1 MCIGDLKKLFEQD
14 FNMLSQMSIKEYTLY
29 RGWHQI
35 HNRKWTIKEKQ
46 NMWEVKQCI
55 WKPTKPEDYLNI
67 EPIIIPVNN
76 KHKSLVW
83 NTLRYFTHSA
93 HWNSNPGRNMRFIV
107 MNKPDLTYLGII
119 SLGSDFI
126 SLKPRD
132 KYIGWSREDRLKKFL
147 KYTAMGSSISPTQP
161 LGYNYVGGKLIA
173 LMVCSKPVINEWN
186 KRYNKEK
193 LIGITTTS
201 LYGGFSQ
208 YTRLKYWRKC
218 GTSEGKILMEPSDN
232 VYKKARKIMKEK
244 YPKEISKI
252 DGASHPK
259 GRMLSFIY
267 KEIGIKPPANN
278 APRGSYWCRLYTNT
292 NEYLRGETNN
302 YGEPLFD
309 NSIKALTD
317 LWKEKY
323 ASKRLKNMIEN
334 DKYNTEMLFYDDL
347 IKLSWKETKE
357 KYL

>member
-1 MCIGDLKKLFEQD
+1 MSNIKKLFEEN
-14 FNMLSQMSIKEYTLY
+14 FNMLSSMNIKEYTLY

-35 HNRKWTIKEKQ
+35 HNREWSIAEKQ
-46 NMWEVKQCI
+46 KMWEVKQCI
-55 WKPTKPEDYLNI
+55 WKPSQPEDYLKI
-67 EPIIIPVNN
+67 QPIIIPVIT
-76 KHKSLVW
+76 KDQSLTW
-83 NTLRYFTHSA
+83 NTLRIFTHSA
-93 HWNSNPGRNMRFIV
+93 HWNANKGRIKRFIV
-107 MNKPDLTYLGII
+107 MNKPDLTYIGII

-132 KYIGWSREDRLKKFL
+132 EYIGWSRDDRLKKFL
-147 KYTAMGSSISPTQP
+147 RYTAMGSSISPTQP

-173 LMVCSKPVINEWN
+173 LMVCSKPVVDTWN
-186 KRYNKEK
+186 AYYNKEK

-218 GTSEGKILMEPSDN
+218 GTSEGKISLEPSDN
-232 VYKKARKIMKEK
+232 VYKEAVKELKKK
-244 YPKEISKI
+244 YPEKI
-252 DGASHPK
+252 RGIYEGSRPK
-259 GRMLSFIY
+259 GRILTMIY
-267 KEIGIKPPANN
+267 SNYGIRPPANH

-292 NEYLRGETNN
+292 NEYLRGETED
-302 YGEPLFD
+302 YGQPLFD